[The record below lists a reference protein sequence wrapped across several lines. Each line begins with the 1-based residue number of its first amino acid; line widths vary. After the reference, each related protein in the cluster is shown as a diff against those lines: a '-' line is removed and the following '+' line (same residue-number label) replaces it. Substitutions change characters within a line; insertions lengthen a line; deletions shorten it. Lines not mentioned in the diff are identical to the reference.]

1 MTGQAALARA
11 GLARRL
17 AATVYDSLLLGA
29 LALLLGFLLMP
40 LLGLPVT
47 APGERLPLLPPG
59 ARAVSFAA
67 ILAGCGAYCGW
78 MWSDGRRT
86 LAMRT
91 WHLAI
96 ATRAGAPPGKV
107 RALCRYLA
115 WWIGPVCAVSM
126 HVLLRPTGHGRWAL
140 ALLALN
146 YAWALVDSDRQ
157 FLHDRVAGTRI
168 VHVI

>member
-1 MTGQAALARA
+1 MTGQAAPARA

-29 LALLLGFLLMP
+29 LILLLGFLLLP
-40 LLGLPVT
+40 LLGLPAT
-47 APGERLPLLPPG
+47 SPNERVPLLPPG
-59 ARAVSFAA
+59 ARAISFAA
-67 ILAGCGAYCGW
+67 LLALTGAYCAW

-96 ATRAGAPPGKV
+96 TTHAGAPPG
-107 RALCRYLA
+107 RAQALCRYLA
-115 WWIGPVCAVSM
+115 WWIGPACAVGM
-126 HVLLRPTGHGRWAL
+126 YVLLRATGLGGWAL

-146 YAWALVDSDRQ
+146 YAWALVDRDRQ
-157 FLHDRVAGTRI
+157 FLHDRLAGTRL
-168 VHVI
+168 VHVA